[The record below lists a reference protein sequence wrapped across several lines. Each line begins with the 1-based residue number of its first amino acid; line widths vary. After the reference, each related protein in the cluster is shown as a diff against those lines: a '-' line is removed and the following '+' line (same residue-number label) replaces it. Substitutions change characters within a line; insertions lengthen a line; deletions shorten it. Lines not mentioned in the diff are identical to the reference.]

1 MTTRS
6 ELLDMIA
13 NGENSRVEFKRDD
26 ELKPESLAKELVAF
40 SNMDGGSL
48 LLGVEDDGTVSGTRK
63 RNLEEWVMSACRD
76 KIRPGIVPAFEAF
89 KNVED
94 GRDVAVVHARPGYSV
109 HALWHNNSS
118 KYLIRVGSRSR
129 EANGEELGRLY
140 RQKGPVK
147 AESIPAMGATV
158 ADMDRRRLRDYFG
171 NIRKQE
177 IPDDQDDGGWKMLLE
192 NTELIS
198 SDGLTFAS
206 LLLFGKNPN
215 KFLPQAG
222 IGAVA
227 FQGTEKD
234 YDFRERQSLCGPM
247 TPLLDKTGQIVENG
261 LVEQALGFVHRN
273 TLVSVRSEGGR
284 RVQRPAY
291 PDDVLREGIVN
302 ALVHRNY
309 LLSSTDI
316 ELSIYIDRIEIV
328 SPGRL
333 PNGITPKRMRT
344 GVRAPRNP
352 LLMNVMRDYNYSES
366 MGMGVL
372 RKIIPGMKEHN
383 GTEPDLV
390 EEDERFTLRLMAA
403 PE

>member
-1 MTTRS
+1 
-6 ELLDMIA
+6 
-13 NGENSRVEFKRDD
+13 
-26 ELKPESLAKELVAF
+26 
-40 SNMDGGSL
+40 MDGGSL

-76 KIRPGIVPAFEAF
+76 KIRPGIVPAFEVF

-118 KYLIRVGSRSR
+118 KYLIRVGSQSR

-140 RQKGPVK
+140 QQKGLVK

-177 IPDDQDDGGWKMLLE
+177 IPDDQDYGGWKMLLE

-227 FQGTEKD
+227 FQGNEKD
-234 YDFRERQSLCGPM
+234 CDFRERQSLCGPM

-273 TLVSVRSEGGR
+273 TLESVRSEGGR
-284 RVQRPAY
+284 RVQKPAY

-352 LLMNVMRDYNYSES
+352 LLMNVMRDCNYSES

-383 GTEPDLV
+383 RTEPDLV
-390 EEDERFTLRLMAA
+390 EEDERFTLRLMAE